1 MKMIKVILALIT
13 IMVIVAFLYSTNH
26 LNSTFCG
33 LAIVFYSISLL
44 IHLIA
49 HECGHLIGGII
60 SGYKLLYFQVGPFR
74 IFFDEGKM
82 GFSWE
87 KSLVGQCVMVPYQR
101 YPLKFKAYNLGGIY
115 ANLTIIILC
124 SALWSFHSF
133 WSSLLFLEIFL
144 VGTKKILINA
154 IPYKSHSVVNDGY
167 TVMLLKKGD
176 AVQKDYAMYLNLYS
190 KILLNKPIIRKQYIY
205 ERENY
210 TDRDEL
216 LYYTEIQDML
226 KSYREQNSR

>member
-82 GFSWE
+82 
-87 KSLVGQCVMVPYQR
+87 
-101 YPLKFKAYNLGGIY
+101 
-115 ANLTIIILC
+115 
-124 SALWSFHSF
+124 
-133 WSSLLFLEIFL
+133 
-144 VGTKKILINA
+144 
-154 IPYKSHSVVNDGY
+154 
-167 TVMLLKKGD
+167 
-176 AVQKDYAMYLNLYS
+176 
-190 KILLNKPIIRKQYIY
+190 
-205 ERENY
+205 
-210 TDRDEL
+210 
-216 LYYTEIQDML
+216 
-226 KSYREQNSR
+226 